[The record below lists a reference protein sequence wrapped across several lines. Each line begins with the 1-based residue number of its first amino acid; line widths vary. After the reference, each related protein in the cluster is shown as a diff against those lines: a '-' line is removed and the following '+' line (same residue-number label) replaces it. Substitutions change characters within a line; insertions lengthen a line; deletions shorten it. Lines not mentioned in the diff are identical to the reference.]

1 MKKHFVTG
9 LIALMTL
16 SLLGIVAVQYFWIR
30 NAINVKE
37 QQFDHSVSKALTQ
50 VVQRLKKDRDIHY
63 VSGFVLQDD
72 HGYGYT
78 FNDSLIWTSKKNTP
92 SEPVYISSSPKG
104 SSGSSV
110 SISTSTGNAVLTL
123 DAVHNDTF
131 RYKTIVKLDSLKD
144 ELNSDQYIVM
154 TELEDSL
161 NLIVEKTLSQFKEK
175 RVSVSEAID
184 EMVIELKSI
193 DDPIEELVSADL
205 LAKRVDQVL
214 QDEGIL
220 LPYEFGIY
228 NPERDSLSS
237 LSSANFSLKENKL
250 YKTRL
255 YPETIFERPE
265 LLVLS
270 FPGQRAHILESMAW
284 LLSGSVLF
292 TAVILLTFFLTIRII
307 LKQKK
312 ISEIKSDFINNMTH
326 EFKTPIATI
335 SLAVDSINNPKVI
348 EYPDKIKYFTGVID
362 EENKRMN
369 ARVENVLQMSLIESS
384 DFNLQPELTNI
395 HEILEQAARNIQ
407 LQVSKRQGKLSLEL
421 DAGNPTIMADKTHL
435 LGIFTNLL
443 DNAVKYSA
451 ETPEIMITTRDGA
464 TALEVRISDK
474 GIGMT
479 REQQNRIFDKFYR
492 IPSGDIH
499 NVKGFGLGLSY
510 VKAIILSMKG
520 DIEVKSQ
527 VGKGSTFIL
536 RFPRKS

>member
-1 MKKHFVTG
+1 MKKHFLTG

-16 SLLGIVAVQYFWIR
+16 SLLGIVAVQFFWIR
-30 NAINVKE
+30 NAIQVKE
-37 QQFDHSVSKALTQ
+37 QQFDQSVSKALTQ
-50 VVQRLKKDRDIHY
+50 IVQRLKKDRDVHY

-72 HGYGYT
+72 HAYGYT
-78 FNDSLIWTSKKNTP
+78 YNDSIVWTNRNNASGDP
-92 SEPVYISSSPKG
+92 IYVSRSPKVK
-104 SSGSSV
+104 SGSSV
-110 SISTSTGNAVLTL
+110 SVSTKGGSAILTV

-144 ELNSDQYIVM
+144 ELNSDQYFVM

-161 NLIVEKTLSQFKEK
+161 NLIVEKTLSQVREQ
-175 RVSVSEAID
+175 RATVNEAID

-193 DDPIEELVSADL
+193 DDPIDEIVSRDL
-205 LAKRVDQVL
+205 LAKRTDQAL
-214 QDEGIL
+214 KDEGIL

-228 NPERDSLSS
+228 YPEKDSLSI
-237 LSSANFSLKENKL
+237 LSSANYTPGKNKL

-255 YPETIFERPE
+255 FPESIFERPE
-265 LLVLS
+265 ALVIS

-312 ISEIKSDFINNMTH
+312 VSEIKSDFINNMTH

-348 EYPDKIKYFTGVID
+348 DQPEKIKYFTGVID

-369 ARVENVLQMSLIESS
+369 TRVENVLQMSLIESS
-384 DFNLQPELTNI
+384 DFSLQPELTDI
-395 HEILEQAARNIQ
+395 HEILGQAARNVQ
-407 LQVSKRQGKLSLEL
+407 LQVSKRQGILNLDL
-421 DAGNPTIMADKTHL
+421 DAANPSIMADKTHL

-451 ETPEIMITTRDGA
+451 EAPDIRISTRDGQNV
-464 TALEVRISDK
+464 LEVRIADK
-474 GIGMT
+474 GVGMS

-527 VGKGSTFIL
+527 VDKGSTFIL
-536 RFPRKS
+536 RFPRNT